1 MQAFLLRNAR
11 LSEVHRQRE
20 PTWDFRSKLLG
31 VRSFQIS
38 NPHFEEPL
46 MWKAKTQSSSTSTK
60 HIQIVSV
67 SNSPAAAHWPPSFPG
82 THRDRWQA
90 QPRAP
95 GCWWFQ
101 PRARSCSPGRSLQ
114 WCRGAKRSCPRK
126 VGSLPPPP
134 FLIFVGFIRT
144 RCGCCV
150 CAPWLCC
157 LATQKSSY
165 PQRTL
170 L

>member
-1 MQAFLLRNAR
+1 MQDFQKFIGRESLLEIFAVNY
-11 LSEVHRQRE
+11 LV
-20 PTWDFRSKLLG
+20 WDRFRSRTPIL
-31 VRSFQIS
+31 RSLS
-38 NPHFEEPL
+38 
-46 MWKAKTQSSSTSTK
+46 WKAKTHSSSTSTK

-67 SNSPAAAHWPPSFPG
+67 SNSHAAAHWPPSFPG

-95 GCWWFQ
+95 GCWRFQ
-101 PRARSCSPGRSLQ
+101 PRARSRSPGRSLQ
-114 WCRGAKRSCPRK
+114 WCWGAKRSCPRK